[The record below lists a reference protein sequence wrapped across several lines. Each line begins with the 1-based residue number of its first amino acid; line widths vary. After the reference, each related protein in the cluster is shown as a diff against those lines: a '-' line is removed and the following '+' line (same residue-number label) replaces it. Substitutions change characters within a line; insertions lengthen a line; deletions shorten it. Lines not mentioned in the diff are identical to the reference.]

1 MFDLNNPYLSA
12 QQKTDML
19 ALEVSAEY
27 REEKCL
33 MAKAGMP
40 FPSPSY
46 WVLTFREFQELAD
59 ASNSLDTHFT
69 GKLGENQVYPEYQVL
84 LMEHDRIEAGEWD
97 YFYKRFNPIGYQKV
111 CVIGVSGFLK
121 GEVPKCSNEVKSPD
135 FKSSILCPCWEEVE
149 EDIKDYKETAYWVK
163 RQKPFFPFAIWDI
176 PINELNKYE
185 ERRVR
190 KRTYYFSPFWEILMK
205 EEAERLQPRDPK
217 CLNKK
222 VKQLNQASIKG
233 FSSCSR
239 KKKKKKKQ
247 GGKKK

>member
-12 QQKTDML
+12 QQKNDML

-27 REEKCL
+27 REEKRL
-33 MAKAGMP
+33 MAEAGMP
-40 FPSPSY
+40 FSSPSY
-46 WVLTFREFQELAD
+46 WVLTFREFKELVE
-59 ASNSLDTHFT
+59 ASNSLNTHFT

-97 YFYKRFNPIGYQKV
+97 YFYKRFNPIGYQNV
-111 CVIGVSGFLK
+111 CVICVNGFLK
-121 GEVPKCSNEVKSPD
+121 GEVPKCSNEVESPD
-135 FKSSILCPCWEEVE
+135 FNSSIFCPCWEEVG
-149 EDIKDYKETAYWVK
+149 EDIKDYKETAYWIK

-176 PINELNKYE
+176 RIDELNKYE
-185 ERRVR
+185 ERRVW

-205 EEAERLQPRDPK
+205 EEAERHQPGGQK

-222 VKQLNQASIKG
+222 AKQLNQTSIKG
-233 FSSCSR
+233 FSCYSR
-239 KKKKKKKQ
+239 KKKKKKKY